1 MFDRKIKNAKIFRDT
16 VKRYK
21 TDSAQVFAEV
31 MQDFFCH
38 FETIEYAVFHTQRE
52 TASFDGFKKISGL
65 KALH

>member
-16 VKRYK
+16 EKDIRQIA
-21 TDSAQVFAEV
+21 AQVFAEV

>member
-1 MFDRKIKNAKIFRDT
+1 MTENKKTR
-16 VKRYK
+16 RYSAIPRE
-21 TDSAQVFAEV
+21 DIRQIAAQVFAEV